1 MRKTIALALGAS
13 CLLASANPVTQKAS
27 YQVIPLPQAI
37 TEQQGTPFVLSA
49 YTVIAYPEGNNKLK
63 RNAELLAGYIFNL
76 TGTQLPVVSNAPK
89 ANAIV
94 LKDDLKSDN
103 SEAYNLT
110 ITPELIT
117 INGASPAGNFY
128 GCQTLRK
135 SIPEQKVGLVE
146 FPCVSIS
153 DQPRFAY
160 RGAHF
165 DVSRHF
171 FPVDSVK
178 AFIDMIALHNINKF
192 HWHITDDQGWRLE
205 IKSRPELT
213 TKGSIRPGTMSNKD
227 FDSTDGIPYGGYY
240 TQDQAREIVKYAADR
255 HITVIPEIDLPGHM
269 LAALKAYPEL
279 GCTGGPYELWTKW
292 GVSED
297 VLCAGNDSTIKF
309 IDDVLAEVVDV
320 FPSEYIH
327 VGGDECPKVR
337 WESCPKCQ
345 AKIKQLGLKSDKHST
360 AEQKLQ
366 SYVMT
371 EASNSLSKRGRKM
384 IGWDEILEGGLT
396 PGAVVMSWRG
406 TEGAIEAAKQN
417 HYAILTPTNYCY
429 FDYYQT
435 NDRANEPLAGG
446 GVVTL
451 EQIYNF
457 NPALDALTDEQ
468 KKYIMGAQANLWSE
482 YVPNL
487 YTAQYQE
494 LPRMAAL
501 SEVQWCEPEAK
512 DYTEFQRRLQQM
524 LATYDALDY
533 VYARHV
539 FDITP
544 HLINN
549 PEKGCITAHLSTMGS
564 DARIFYTL
572 DGTEPT
578 EQSNLYTGPVD
589 LNKSCT
595 IKAVAIRPS
604 GRSHV
609 WTDSVVFNKATSHD
623 VKLAHAPHSRYAANG
638 GATLVDGRFGTPT
651 FTTGEWIG
659 WEGKPIIATIDLG
672 KDEEISKAGIRLLV
686 DTPNWIFDARGIKIE
701 VSANGKKWTTVAS
714 EKFEP
719 MKAHTD
725 YIKLHEYSFKP
736 VKARYVRI
744 TAECETHLPQWHGV
758 GYNKPGFIFADE
770 IIVE

>member
-89 ANAIV
+89 TNAIV

-297 VLCAGNDSTIKF
+297 VLCAGNDNTIKF

-366 SYVMT
+366 TYVMT

-524 LATYDALDY
+524 LATYDALGY

-578 EQSNLYTGPVD
+578 
-589 LNKSCT
+589 
-595 IKAVAIRPS
+595 R
-604 GRSHV
+604 RS
-609 WTDSVVFNKATSHD
+609 
-623 VKLAHAPHSRYAANG
+623 
-638 GATLVDGRFGTPT
+638 
-651 FTTGEWIG
+651 
-659 WEGKPIIATIDLG
+659 
-672 KDEEISKAGIRLLV
+672 
-686 DTPNWIFDARGIKIE
+686 
-701 VSANGKKWTTVAS
+701 
-714 EKFEP
+714 
-719 MKAHTD
+719 
-725 YIKLHEYSFKP
+725 
-736 VKARYVRI
+736 
-744 TAECETHLPQWHGV
+744 
-758 GYNKPGFIFADE
+758 
-770 IIVE
+770 